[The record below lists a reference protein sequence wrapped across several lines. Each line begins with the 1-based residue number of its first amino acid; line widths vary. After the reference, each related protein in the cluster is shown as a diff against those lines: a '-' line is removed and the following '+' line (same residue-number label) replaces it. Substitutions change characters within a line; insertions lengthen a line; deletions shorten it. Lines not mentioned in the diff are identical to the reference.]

1 MATKINSKLAKIFTT
16 DDSKWDR
23 FLAETSIRNVLYYP
37 SAHEDFLCIEHTHL
51 DTIHRNGLNAGLS
64 YETPD
69 LYIFSDYY
77 PHHETAFVDR
87 GGVNLGNYKMIGI
100 EEITELQI
108 NPDEFEVKLN
118 PKYENFTPNPKYFGR
133 AFYFKMVFH
142 SLGNHANTYFIHG
155 IYLFAENVN
164 VIDQLFLRHKLPI
177 SHLIWK
183 RDGTALGCGNVSLE
197 FLNPVSKLLNT
208 RWFFIWNEYQGAYE
222 YTHYYDAENT
232 THYPEEIKPYIN
244 KRIRVNLDRIGAFK
258 WDNTDIVNLY
268 SAKRIILT
276 HQDL

>member
-1 MATKINSKLAKIFTT
+1 MATKVNSKLSKIFTS
-16 DDSKWDR
+16 DNGLWEQ
-23 FLAETSIRNVLYYP
+23 FLEEQPIKNVLYYP
-37 SAHEDFLCIEHTHL
+37 SAHEDFLCIEHTHI
-51 DTIHRNGLNAGLS
+51 DTVHRNGLNAGLS

-77 PHHETAFVDR
+77 PGQETAFVDL
-87 GGVNLGNYKMIGI
+87 GGVDLGNQKIVCI

-108 NPDEFEVKLN
+108 NPNEFDLKLN
-118 PKYENFTPNPKYFGR
+118 PAYRNFTPNPEYFGR
-133 AFYFKMVFH
+133 AFYFKMVFQ

-155 IYLFAENVN
+155 VYLFAENVN

-177 SHLIWK
+177 SHLVWK

-208 RWFFIWNEYQGAYE
+208 RWFFIWNAYQDSYD
-222 YTHYYDAENT
+222 YTHYYDGENT
-232 THYPEEIKPYIN
+232 THYPEEISPYIN
-244 KRIRVNLDRIGAFK
+244 KRIRVNLDRIGAFE

-268 SAKRIILT
+268 LAKRIILT
-276 HQDL
+276 HQD

>member
-1 MATKINSKLAKIFTT
+1 MTTKINSKLAKIFASRTGLWEQFIEEHT
-16 DDSKWDR
+16 IK
-23 FLAETSIRNVLYYP
+23 NVLYYP
-37 SAHEDFLCIEHTHL
+37 SADEDFLCIEHTHL
-51 DTIHRNGLNAGLS
+51 DTVHRNGLNAGLS
-64 YETPD
+64 YDTPD

-77 PHHETAFVDR
+77 PHHKTAFIDH
-87 GGVNLGNYKMIGI
+87 GGVNLGNHRMIGI

-108 NPDEFEVKLN
+108 NPNEFEVKLN
-118 PKYENFTPNPKYFGR
+118 PKYKDFTPNPKYFGR

-155 IYLFAENVN
+155 IYLFAENIN
-164 VIDQLFLRHKLPI
+164 VIDQLFLRHKLPL

-208 RWFFIWNEYQGAYE
+208 RWFFIWNEYQGSSRFS
-222 YTHYYDAENT
+222 HYYDVENT
-232 THYPEEIKPYIN
+232 THYPEEIKPHIN
-244 KRIRVNLDRIGAFK
+244 KKIRVNLDRIGGFR

-268 SAKRIILT
+268 LAKPIILT
-276 HQDL
+276 QQD